1 MAIESTADMNSSL
14 IACEG
19 LGRDI
24 NRRVVLSDV
33 SFRIEAG
40 ARLALIGPNGVGKT
54 TLIRT
59 LLGVLRPTRGS
70 VRVWGL
76 DPWDHGPAV
85 RVRCGV
91 MTENCS
97 MTPSATVLENLVV
110 WGRWF
115 GLSPAEARAA
125 AVGELEA
132 FGMSE
137 QIGSVAG
144 ALSAGQRRRVGLARA
159 FMTDPEL
166 VVLDEPTAGLDLT
179 ARRALR
185 ARLLSERAGRP
196 LTAII
201 ASHEVSEVEKVAT
214 HLMTIG
220 AGRVIE
226 FGPLQQV
233 LDGRSL
239 DEHVEAL
246 FAPVG

>member
-1 MAIESTADMNSSL
+1 MAIESTADMNGSL
-14 IACEG
+14 IACKG

-24 NRRVVLSDV
+24 NGRVVLNDV
-33 SFRIEAG
+33 SFQLGAG
-40 ARLALIGPNGVGKT
+40 SRLALIGPNGVGKT

-59 LLGVLRPTRGS
+59 LLGVLQPSRGS

-76 DPWDHGPAV
+76 DPWAHGPAV

-125 AVGELEA
+125 AVRELEA
-132 FGMSE
+132 FGMRE
-137 QIGSVAG
+137 RMRDVAG

-159 FMTDPEL
+159 FMTDPDL
-166 VVLDEPTAGLDLT
+166 VVLDEPTAGLDLL
-179 ARRALR
+179 ARRTLR
-185 ARLLSERAGRP
+185 ARLLAERPGSP

-220 AGRVIE
+220 AGCVLE

-233 LDGRSL
+233 LAGRTL

-246 FAPVG
+246 FAPAD